1 MLGFPVSTEFNKR
14 IPKQKFYENLDV
26 SPALHRIF
34 VDQIKL
40 VYWRNKLA
48 ASTLNI
54 AAGEAVTEIEVFEVR
69 LNDPQ
74 LDEAVLKQIDKE
86 IPYHILFILT
96 CDGKAQAWIGYK
108 EAAASGSNA
117 FKVSRYYHTD
127 WMTGDELHLSID
139 GLNMDGKTTFVAPNG
154 ELFGSSK
161 EAPWAV
167 KKGTHEINKTDCVI
181 RYEIMNAGGN
191 TATRLHFTLDGYPL
205 FPDFAL
211 AKDQVKKIIFVLPLR
226 EGEKQSQYVLKFV
239 YGDVVSSM
247 TYSQIETL
255 NIMQDEHGVTF
266 SQSMADLLTAPKKE
280 NENGQDQAKAFYNAY
295 IALDQLCRDDSDT
308 LLLLFAPLV
317 VNGAFSVELALKA
330 ILAKNQIEYGKE
342 HNLLIL
348 FQMLPKSFQQE
359 LWAYL
364 IEKAPEYAGSEKG
377 LDELILLSN
386 AFVDWRYAFE
396 GKPVPAIES
405 RFLAAFANAAVHT
418 MFSYYNADL
427 LPATKTESNNEI
439 EQRFHEN
446 REKCKEINL
455 KMIQKKTKEHQL

>member
-1 MLGFPVSTEFNKR
+1 
-14 IPKQKFYENLDV
+14 
-26 SPALHRIF
+26 
-34 VDQIKL
+34 
-40 VYWRNKLA
+40 
-48 ASTLNI
+48 
-54 AAGEAVTEIEVFEVR
+54 
-69 LNDPQ
+69 
-74 LDEAVLKQIDKE
+74 
-86 IPYHILFILT
+86 
-96 CDGKAQAWIGYK
+96 
-108 EAAASGSNA
+108 
-117 FKVSRYYHTD
+117 
-127 WMTGDELHLSID
+127 
-139 GLNMDGKTTFVAPNG
+139 
-154 ELFGSSK
+154 
-161 EAPWAV
+161 
-167 KKGTHEINKTDCVI
+167 
-181 RYEIMNAGGN
+181 MN
-191 TATRLHFTLDGYPL
+191 
-205 FPDFAL
+205 
-211 AKDQVKKIIFVLPLR
+211 
-226 EGEKQSQYVLKFV
+226 
-239 YGDVVSSM
+239 
-247 TYSQIETL
+247 
-255 NIMQDEHGVTF
+255 
-266 SQSMADLLTAPKKE
+266 ADLLVY
-280 NENGQDQAKAFYNAY
+280 QAKSFYNAY
-295 IALDQLCRDDSDT
+295 IALDQLSRDDSDT

-418 MFSYYNADL
+418 MLSYYNADL

-455 KMIQKKTKEHQL
+455 KMVQKKTKEHQL